1 MKQKTV
7 HVKFRRNEKS
17 PFVGLTAH
25 KEGCMIENKE
35 TREQTLAKIE
45 FYLPMLT
52 DEELRIVS
60 GFIKGIQKG
69 RE

>member
-1 MKQKTV
+1 MKK
-7 HVKFRRNEKS
+7 
-17 PFVGLTAH
+17 PLCGLDAH
-25 KEGCMIENKE
+25 KEGCMIESNE